1 MTIKDRILFYLKEAD
16 IHIQRLKE
24 VLVEL
29 KKLYPINYDKLED
42 FDTIQKDKLDVLAFR
57 FSKLQDILGA
67 KIFRKYL
74 EYLNYPIQDKNF
86 LELLKELNKE
96 NIVDI
101 DKWAE
106 FRAVRN
112 SIAHDYPYNDDEKIE
127 AINYLIQNVEYLIE
141 IKEKIETNIKRS

>member
-1 MTIKDRILFYLKEAD
+1 MTTKDRLIFYLKESE
-16 IHIQRLKE
+16 IHIQRLQD
-24 VLVEL
+24 VLIEL
-29 KKLYPINYDKLED
+29 KKLYPIDYDKLED
-42 FDTIQKDKLDVLAFR
+42 FDISQKDKLDVLAFR

-74 EYLNYPIQDKNF
+74 EYLNYPVQDKNF

-127 AINYLIQNVEYLIE
+127 AINYLIQNVEYLIKV
-141 IKEKIETNIKRS
+141 KEKIEANIKRN

>member
-1 MTIKDRILFYLKEAD
+1 MTIKDRLISYLKESE
-16 IHIQRLKE
+16 IHIERLKD

-29 KKLYPINYDKLED
+29 KKLYPIDYDKLED
-42 FDTIQKDKLDVLAFR
+42 FDSSQKDKLDVLAFR
-57 FSKLQDILGA
+57 FSKLRDILGA

-74 EYLNYPIQDKNF
+74 EVLNYPIQDKNF

-112 SIAHDYPYNDDEKIE
+112 SIAHDYPYNNDEKIE

-141 IKEKIETNIKRS
+141 IKEKIEANIKRS

>member
-1 MTIKDRILFYLKEAD
+1 MTTKDRLISYLKESE

-29 KKLYPINYDKLED
+29 KKLYPIDYDKLED
-42 FDTIQKDKLDVLAFR
+42 FDTSQKDKLDVLAFR

-67 KIFRKYL
+67 KIFRNYL
-74 EYLNYPIQDKNF
+74 EYFNYPIQDKNF

-101 DKWAE
+101 DK
-106 FRAVRN
+106 
-112 SIAHDYPYNDDEKIE
+112 
-127 AINYLIQNVEYLIE
+127 
-141 IKEKIETNIKRS
+141 